1 VAYRKQTN
9 ERSHSALATLLEYKY
24 HNNKDVK
31 SSTPIVLSIENK
43 ITMGDA
49 SFEINKESL
58 HAHK

>member
-1 VAYRKQTN
+1 VAYSKQTN
-9 ERSHSALATLLEYKY
+9 ERSHSALPTFLEYKY
-24 HNNKDVK
+24 HNNIK